1 MPPGYCRK
9 LALVKRGLGI
19 QSLLC
24 EDAAS
29 QESVSVRTVMAVN
42 SSFGALTARG
52 EFRPI
57 ENKALLGHAQ
67 RIADNL
73 VWLLCV
79 LGLGTIFLLW

>member
-1 MPPGYCRK
+1 
-9 LALVKRGLGI
+9 
-19 QSLLC
+19 
-24 EDAAS
+24 
-29 QESVSVRTVMAVN
+29 MAVN

-73 VWLLCV
+73 AWLLCV
-79 LGLGTIFLLW
+79 LGLDIIFLLW